1 MAVVGRT
8 EERDELSL
16 CKELV
21 AWVTN
26 GFAACWLEGVRGEVV
41 VSQNKGTPT

>member
-21 AWVTN
+21 AWVKTDSQHA
-26 GFAACWLEGVRGEVV
+26 GLRVCGV
-41 VSQNKGTPT
+41 K